1 MAFFFISLFSWKWP
15 SQTLCLYT
23 TTSAHLP
30 DSDSGSLEK
39 EPSLLMVLMTKFFSR
54 VKLVNPTD
62 SELSITN
69 TMSKAPQRFS
79 QSADAHR
86 SCVNWRFFWV
96 YGLNHKP
103 QTSLGIKLTAAT
115 ASLPDVVHDI
125 TFLQGQKSYYTF
137 HFKHHRLWSILW
149 LNTLTVRPGSP
160 SGPGSPFKRGWR
172 IKWMEKKT
180 KK

>member
-1 MAFFFISLFSWKWP
+1 MPLYNDVCSFTWLWLRIFGEGAQSVDGINDKVLLQGEIGQSHRLGTVNHEHNVQGSAAFLAVCRRT
-15 SQTLCLYT
+15 QELCELT
-23 TTSAHLP
+23 
-30 DSDSGSLEK
+30 
-39 EPSLLMVLMTKFFSR
+39 VLQ
-54 VKLVNPTD
+54 L
-62 SELSITN
+62 
-69 TMSKAPQRFS
+69 
-79 QSADAHR
+79 
-86 SCVNWRFFWV
+86 WV

-103 QTSLGIKLTAAT
+103 QTSLRIKLTAAT

-172 IKWMEKKT
+172 IKWMEKKN